1 MATKVTQTTEGSVS
15 EVGNGIKL
23 LGEVVVPGASQ
34 FIDGNIR
41 NGGLHL
47 LGAVAAKTLSLL
59 TEKVRTAMT
68 LLGGPG
74 GLLLSALVRG
84 NSYTSST
91 LDRTLYRSLVG
102 ERDKTEPAP
111 VSGKLATT

>member
-47 LGAVAAKTLSLL
+47 LGAVA
-59 TEKVRTAMT
+59 AMT

>member
-1 MATKVTQTTEGSVS
+1 MATKVTQTTEESAN
-15 EVGNGIKL
+15 ELGNGIKL

-47 LGAVAAKTLSLL
+47 LGAVAA
-59 TEKVRTAMT
+59 MT

-84 NSYTSST
+84 NSFTSST
-91 LDRTLYRSLVG
+91 QHRTLYRAVVG
-102 ERDKTEPAP
+102 DHDKVVEPAP
-111 VSGKLATT
+111 ASGKLATT

>member
-1 MATKVTQTTEGSVS
+1 MATKVTQTTDESAN

-47 LGAVAAKTLSLL
+47 LGAVAA
-59 TEKVRTAMT
+59 MT

-74 GLLLSALVRG
+74 GLLISALVRG

-91 LDRTLYRSLVG
+91 QDKTLYRTLVG

-111 VSGKLATT
+111 ASGKLATT

>member
-1 MATKVTQTTEGSVS
+1 MATKVTQTTEDSAN

-47 LGAVAAKTLSLL
+47 IGAVAA
-59 TEKVRTAMT
+59 VA

-74 GLLLSALVRG
+74 GLLISALVRG

-91 LDRTLYRSLVG
+91 QDRSLYRALVG
-102 ERDKTEPAP
+102 DREKTEPAP
-111 VSGKLATT
+111 GSGKLATT

>member
-47 LGAVAAKTLSLL
+47 LGAVAA
-59 TEKVRTAMT
+59 MT

-74 GLLLSALVRG
+74 GLLVSALVRG

-91 LDRTLYRSLVG
+91 LDKTLYRSLVG

-111 VSGKLATT
+111 AGGKLATT